1 MIEDWQHGGF
11 GLYVHWP
18 FCESLCPYCDFNS
31 YVSNSIDHAAWA
43 SALVS
48 EIERNARDTQG
59 RALRSV
65 YFGGGTPS
73 LMAPSTVEAMLK
85 SASDVW
91 PFANDIEITLE
102 ANPSSVEADKFRAFR
117 DAGINRVSLGVQAL
131 NDPDLKALG
140 RRHSVSEARAALETA
155 QSLFDRVS
163 FDLIYARQNQ
173 SLDDWEKELTEAL
186 SFGTD
191 HLSLYQLTIEQG
203 TAFGDRFAKG
213 ALRGLPS
220 EDLSADMF
228 FLTQDLTAGQ
238 GRPAYETSNHAAPGQ
253 ESQHNQIYWRN
264 GDFVG
269 VGPGAH
275 GRVTINET
283 RYATE
288 THLHPDEWLDAVN
301 KFENGE
307 SDRAPLSFEDK
318 ETEMLLMC
326 LRLYDGVLISR
337 FQNPEILYKIKDL
350 VEINLI
356 ELHEDKLR
364 LTPSGRPLLNSI
376 LNQLV

>member
-1 MIEDWQHGGF
+1 M
-11 GLYVHWP
+11 
-18 FCESLCPYCDFNS
+18 
-31 YVSNSIDHAAWA
+31 SNSIDHAAWA

-131 NDPDLKALG
+131 NDSDLKALG